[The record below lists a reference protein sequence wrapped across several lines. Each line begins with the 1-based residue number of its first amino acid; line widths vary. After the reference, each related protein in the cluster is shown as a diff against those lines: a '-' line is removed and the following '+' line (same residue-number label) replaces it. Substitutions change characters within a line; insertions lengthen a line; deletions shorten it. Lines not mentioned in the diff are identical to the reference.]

1 MTEDCRINL
10 YYPVTTIIYVFL
22 HTTISVQVFR
32 SNRTLTED
40 SSEEDK
46 LWSLRKWLEWNC
58 NWRNIFYQFR
68 FRPTP
73 IFMIDIS
80 KVKRGW
86 FLENRKIWKGVYFSR
101 FLEGIIGTKFDGS
114 YYLNKLGMNK
124 MYLLCGSLCRSH
136 FIISSNFY
144 LSRVVGRW

>member
-1 MTEDCRINL
+1 MKTKTTTDNWIKTGS
-10 YYPVTTIIYVFL
+10 PIPTIIYVFL

-40 SSEEDK
+40 SNEEDK

-73 IFMIDIS
+73 IFIIDIS
-80 KVKRGW
+80 KVKRVD
-86 FLENRKIWKGVYFSR
+86 FLKIRRSRKGVCFSR
-101 FLEGIIGTKFDGS
+101 FWRNLLKLIWWKV
-114 YYLNKLGMNK
+114 LLGMNLEWIK
-124 MYLLCGSLCRSH
+124 CIYFILCIHLVSRSDTLL
-136 FIISSNFY
+136 
-144 LSRVVGRW
+144 